1 MANGRSSQGDSL
13 RSQHAE
19 SQHGLAIAIGCTLG
33 VLLIGVVDYSTGNE
47 ARVFPL
53 YYLPIAVGAL
63 RVSRTAGLGL
73 AALSSALWVLAMW
86 WGGSAW
92 SAELFIFNTAM
103 QTLSFGTIAIL
114 VANITSRFKDERDLS
129 RTDILTSLPNS
140 RAFHELAEV
149 LVAGARRHGRPLTLA
164 YIDLDN
170 FKAVNDRQGHAQGDL
185 ALKRVAEVLRGA
197 TRASDV
203 AARLGGDEFVL
214 LMPDT
219 GPEAALNVLQRIGD
233 LIATEM
239 KRSRWPITASIGA
252 LSFLEAPS
260 TVEAAVQGADS
271 LMYRVKQAGK
281 KHLLLETV
289 GSEPDSV
296 AAQRS

>member
-1 MANGRSSQGDSL
+1 
-13 RSQHAE
+13 
-19 SQHGLAIAIGCTLG
+19 
-33 VLLIGVVDYSTGNE
+33 
-47 ARVFPL
+47 
-53 YYLPIAVGAL
+53 
-63 RVSRTAGLGL
+63 
-73 AALSSALWVLAMW
+73 
-86 WGGSAW
+86 
-92 SAELFIFNTAM
+92 
-103 QTLSFGTIAIL
+103 
-114 VANITSRFKDERDLS
+114 
-129 RTDILTSLPNS
+129 
-140 RAFHELAEV
+140 
-149 LVAGARRHGRPLTLA
+149 
-164 YIDLDN
+164 
-170 FKAVNDRQGHAQGDL
+170 
-185 ALKRVAEVLRGA
+185 
-197 TRASDV
+197 
-203 AARLGGDEFVL
+203 
-214 LMPDT
+214 MPDT